1 MRRIAL
7 VLTIAL
13 AMVLACAGVVLAQGS
28 TTLTV
33 PAQEQQSST
42 TGTLAS
48 GRCSSTKDGPP
59 IPVMTRNLYLGADL
73 SPVFAAAAKGDSA
86 GTIQATTA
94 AWQNVKATNFPER
107 AEALADEIEQSE
119 PLLVGL
125 QEVSLYRT
133 GPADGSQ
140 MPNATN
146 VEYDYLDILLREL
159 NERNLHYAPEVITQN
174 ADAETPG
181 FTAPGVLQDIR
192 LTDYDVI

>member
-1 MRRIAL
+1 MWPYTPHLPRPTYTKGRKTVNTWMKGALCRSVSLPLALYTRGVARMRRTVL

-28 TTLTV
+28 TTPTAT
-33 PAQEQQSST
+33 PAPEQQSST

-125 QEVSLYRT
+125 QEVSLFRT
-133 GPADGSQ
+133 EDYDGSQ
-140 MPNATN
+140 LPNATN
-146 VEYDYLDILLREL
+146 VE
-159 NERNLHYAPEVITQN
+159 
-174 ADAETPG
+174 
-181 FTAPGVLQDIR
+181 
-192 LTDYDVI
+192 